1 MRGQRTEYSKQ
12 QFHSGF
18 TEEDFS
24 LLSSITS
31 WCTCGAGKPKKQL
44 EEQVVAEHE
53 LDSPDQQLP
62 PQLPQ
67 NIHPKDRCERCEDL

>member
-1 MRGQRTEYSKQ
+1 MIGQSYTEYTKQ

-44 EEQVVAEHE
+44 EEQVAEHE
-53 LDSPDQQLP
+53 LDSPDHVHSP

-67 NIHPKDRCERCEDL
+67 NINPKDRCDMHM